1 MKIAGQLG
9 RTIEPGA
16 TEEIQVT
23 VPAQTGDINRK
34 IRVQTNDPNNANVE
48 LTCKG
53 KILVPFRTDPATIN
67 FGKIGRDS
75 GPVTKTVNL
84 TRGDGGPLNP
94 KIGKMD
100 SSLSAELREIEPGE
114 KYALDITVSPP
125 WPNDKLRG
133 SVTIETGLEEAP
145 TETVRLFGQVDPR
158 LKTEPKSFVLP
169 ADPPEDLDLR
179 VALVWDGPPG
189 KAIGATATDQTLKAE
204 LIEED
209 GKQFVSLHVPAHYQ
223 RKQKMA
229 LSVNVTTD
237 DPAVSSLR
245 IPISATGAAAD
256 KEIAQPAR
264 LAPVAKPGN
273 AATPGPELQQPAS
286 RPAHL
291 QAPSH

>member
-1 MKIAGQLG
+1 LG

-16 TEEIQVT
+16 NEEIQVT
-23 VPAQTGDINRK
+23 MTAQSGEINRK
-34 IRVQTNDPNNANVE
+34 IRVQTNDPNNANVQ

-53 KILVPFRTDPATIN
+53 KTLVPFRTDPATLN

-75 GPVTKTVNL
+75 GPITKTVTL

-94 KIGKMD
+94 KLGKMD

-114 KYALDITVSPP
+114 KYELDITVNPP

-133 SVTIETGLEEAP
+133 SLTVDTGLQEAP

-158 LKTEPKSFVLP
+158 LKSQPKSFVLP
-169 ADPPEDLDLR
+169 ADPQEDVELR

-189 KAIGATATDQTLKAE
+189 KAIGATATDRQLKAA

-209 GKQFVSLHVPAHYQ
+209 GKQFVSLRVPAHYQ

-229 LSVNVTTD
+229 LSVSVTTD

-245 IPISATGAAAD
+245 IPISASGAAAG
-256 KEIAQPAR
+256 KAIAQPAV
-264 LAPVAKPGN
+264 LAPAPSPANSAPPDG
-273 AATPGPELQQPAS
+273 QPAS
-286 RPAHL
+286 QPAHL
-291 QAPSH
+291 GAPSKL